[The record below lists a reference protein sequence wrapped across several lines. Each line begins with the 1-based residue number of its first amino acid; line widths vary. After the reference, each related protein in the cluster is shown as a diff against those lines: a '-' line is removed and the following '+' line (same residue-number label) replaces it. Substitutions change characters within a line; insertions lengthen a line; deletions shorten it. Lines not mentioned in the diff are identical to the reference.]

1 MSGTPATTDGCQ
13 MYCPVVSFTLRS
25 ALTVAEAKNYLRVE
39 HSEDDEL
46 IQSLLLTA
54 KQTVQ
59 DVGRVSA
66 EQYEQEETCHTATL
80 YAVAYLYT
88 HRENADHNALLL
100 TLRAMLFAQREGVI

>member
-1 MSGTPATTDGCQ
+1 M
-13 MYCPVVSFTLRS
+13 VTLE
-25 ALTVAEAKNYLRVE
+25 AETLEEAKNYLRVE

>member
-1 MSGTPATTDGCQ
+1 M
-13 MYCPVVSFTLRS
+13 VTLE
-25 ALTVAEAKNYLRVE
+25 EAKNYLRVE

-66 EQYEQEETCHTATL
+66 EQYEQDETCHTATL

-100 TLRAMLFAQREGVI
+100 TLRAMLFAQREGDLTWQYRLQRETSVSPCSRTKR